1 MIFVGHVMNGNESAA
16 SAGQV
21 PKIRVLFFDWS
32 IGFGGAIV
40 SMSLLANSLV
50 RDAGLDVYVMTA
62 QSEAVMSP
70 LLDGPTYVHF
80 PMPLNYIVR
89 EKFNKKIDGLIN
101 NRLLKRLLLKGYA
114 AADEL
119 ARYCYRYSIF
129 RAIRRHKISL
139 VHTNNGLE
147 LDAMVA
153 ARLAGVAYVAH
164 IRGLGVIARRE
175 AGYSHLGGMLGR
187 VIAIS
192 TAVGAV
198 CEEAGIPPA
207 KIEVIHNP
215 VDIDSYHACASQRDN
230 VRKKWGI
237 TSGDVVVAIFGR
249 LTKWKG
255 QLEFLQ
261 AIELISER
269 CPNLKAL
276 IVGDASDDVHGYQ
289 QQVETYALREKLN
302 GHVIFAGYQQDVAEY
317 YWASDIVV
325 HNSIEAEPFGRVI
338 IEAMACRKPVIAI
351 AEGGPLDIIENNKDG
366 VLVPPRDTPALS
378 VAIEKLYKSEEDRAR
393 FGQAAEQ
400 AAREKFGTHQI
411 AMRVL
416 GIYREILAADSDKF
430 NK

>member
-1 MIFVGHVMNGNESAA
+1 MKGNESAA
-16 SAGQV
+16 LAGEI

-32 IGFGGAIV
+32 IGFGGAII

-70 LLDGPTYVHF
+70 LLDGPTYIHF
-80 PMPLNYIVR
+80 LMPLNYIVR
-89 EKFNKKIDGLIN
+89 ERFNKKIDE
-101 NRLLKRLLLKGYA
+101 LLNDGFLKTLLLKGYA
-114 AADEL
+114 VVDEL

-129 RAIRRHKISL
+129 RAIRRHEISL

-147 LDAMVA
+147 LDAMIA

-164 IRGLGVIARRE
+164 SRGLGVIERRE
-175 AGYSHLGGMLGR
+175 AGYTHLDDTLGR

-192 TAVGAV
+192 TAVATR
-198 CEEAGIPPA
+198 CEEAGIPSA
-207 KIEVIHNP
+207 KVDVIHNP
-215 VDIDSYHACASQRDN
+215 VDIDSYLTYASQRDN

-237 TSGDVVVAIFGR
+237 TSSDVVVAIFGR

-255 QLEFLQ
+255 QMEFLQ
-261 AIELISER
+261 AIELIADR

-289 QQVETYALREKLN
+289 QQVEAFALRERLS
-302 GHVIFAGYQQDVAEY
+302 GRVIFAGYQQDVAEY
-317 YWASDIVV
+317 YWASDVVV

-338 IEAMACRKPVIAI
+338 IEAMACRKPVIAM
-351 AEGGPLDIIENNKDG
+351 AEGGPLDIIENNEDG

-378 VAIEKLYKSEEDRAR
+378 VAIEKLYQSEEDRVR
-393 FGQAAEQ
+393 LGQAAEQ